1 MRFMRSSTLRSS
13 VPATVVFLLAAVAGA
28 RPVAGQT
35 HGWSPFGVGYVAN
48 APSMMAGVNAYVLFP
63 ALHGFGLYVDTKW
76 DTDSPRNDPYF
87 LASMTAEQVQEQN
100 PFNDTI
106 IAIPNGQQNS
116 WRSVNVAVIRPVTP
130 ALMLYVGGGYARRER
145 FQRFR
150 DSQQQLGQLGIFWAE
165 LSTQKE
171 TAINVMFGAF
181 LRMGRHIAFQ
191 TGFEHRPG
199 GFSLGA
205 TLKFPGR

>member
-1 MRFMRSSTLRSS
+1 MRSIELRSS
-13 VPATVVFLLAAVAGA
+13 IPAALVFLLATAAGA
-28 RPVAGQT
+28 RPAAAQT
-35 HGWSPFGVGYVAN
+35 YGWSTFGVGYVAD
-48 APSMMAGVNAYVLFP
+48 APSMMAGVNGYVLFP

-76 DTDSPRNDPYF
+76 DVDSPRKDPAF
-87 LASMTAEQVQEQN
+87 EPITAEQVQEQN

-116 WRSVNVAVIRPVTP
+116 WRSVNVAVVRPVTP

-145 FQRFR
+145 FQQFT
-150 DSQQQLGQLGIFWAE
+150 DSRKELGELGVFWAQ
-165 LSTQKE
+165 LATQTE
-171 TAINVMFGAF
+171 TTVNVMFGAF
-181 LRMGRHIAFQ
+181 LRMGRHLAFQ

>member
-1 MRFMRSSTLRSS
+1 MRSSTLRSS
-13 VPATVVFLLAAVAGA
+13 VPTVLVFLLATAAGA
-28 RPVAGQT
+28 RPAAAQT
-35 HGWSPFGVGYVAN
+35 YGWSTFGVGYVAD

-63 ALHGFGLYVDTKW
+63 AIHGFGLYVDTKW
-76 DTDSPRNDPYF
+76 DIDSPHNDPYF
-87 LASMTAEQVQEQN
+87 LTSMTAEQVQDQN

-116 WRSVNVAVIRPVTP
+116 WRSFNVAVIRPVTP
-130 ALMLYVGGGYARRER
+130 ALMLYLGGGYARRER
-145 FQRFR
+145 FQQFT
-150 DSQQQLGQLGIFWAE
+150 DSRRELGQMGVFWAQ
-165 LSTQKE
+165 LATQTE
-171 TAINVMFGAF
+171 TTVNVMFGAF
-181 LRMGRHIAFQ
+181 LRMGRHVAFQ